1 MTALCGT
8 SNVSWLAVLGWL
20 DGVAACDG
28 VRDEKSVWTGVLG
41 LVLAARDWTVG
52 SGLMSR
58 TMGV

>member
-41 LVLAARDWTVG
+41 LVLAARDWMVE
-52 SGLMSR
+52 
-58 TMGV
+58 VV